1 MSTNS
6 KFFKIID
13 LFEDKNSPV
22 EVKSIVLNKLHEI
35 NTYIENIDNKQND
48 YFKFILKRFF
58 EGKLKFES
66 KTKLKIPDGSPIGQT
81 LSCE

>member
-1 MSTNS
+1 M
-6 KFFKIID
+6 
-13 LFEDKNSPV
+13 
-22 EVKSIVLNKLHEI
+22 NKLHEL
-35 NTYIENIDNKQND
+35 NASFENVDNKQND

-66 KTKLKIPDGSPIGQT
+66 KTKLKIPDGSPIGQN